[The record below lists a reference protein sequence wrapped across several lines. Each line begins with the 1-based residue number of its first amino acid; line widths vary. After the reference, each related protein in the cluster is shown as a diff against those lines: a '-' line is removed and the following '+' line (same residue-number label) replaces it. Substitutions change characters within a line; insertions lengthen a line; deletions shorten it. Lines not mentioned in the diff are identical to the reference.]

1 MNYKKLFL
9 IYVLASFFL
18 QIDAQPFDIE
28 KNKIQYEAH
37 LYGFYKKIQENKNET
52 KILHLGDSHIMIGN
66 FSNEIRRLFDSAFTV
81 KSYG

>member
-1 MNYKKLFL
+1 MNYKKLVL

-37 LYGFYKKIQENKNET
+37 LYGFYKKIQENRN
-52 KILHLGDSHIMIGN
+52 
-66 FSNEIRRLFDSAFTV
+66 
-81 KSYG
+81 